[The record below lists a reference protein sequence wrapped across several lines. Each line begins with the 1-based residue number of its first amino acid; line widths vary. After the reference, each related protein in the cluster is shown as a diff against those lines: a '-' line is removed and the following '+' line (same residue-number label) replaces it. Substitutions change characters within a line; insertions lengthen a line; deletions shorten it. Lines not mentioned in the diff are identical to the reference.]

1 MRFFIVSAI
10 LLSVS
15 LPANAV
21 AQTDNSTPPK
31 IGATSDADI
40 KAEYLE
46 AMHYRPC
53 PANVRFLNGQQMCL
67 GLPEGSRPFRSP
79 PNR

>member
-1 MRFFIVSAI
+1 MRSFIIGAI

-21 AQTDNSTPPK
+21 AQTNTSTPPT

-46 AMHYRPC
+46 AMPYRPC
-53 PANVRFLNGQQMCL
+53 PANVRLPNGQQMCV
-67 GLPEGSRPFRSP
+67 GLPEGSRPYTLP